1 MERAFEVSDKK
12 LEDVVNRRSRSR
24 ASSLPQQ
31 DAVPHNGA
39 VTSDQLASA
48 CPQCG
53 KSDGVH
59 SVQELAALAK
69 TQLGQ
74 QQGLAGQPQQ
84 GHAGGWTAE
93 PRSGPPPGPGGLPNV
108 GGGLGGWRDR
118 DSYSYN
124 PLDAIGEDVA
134 GAAMSAAAGLIG
146 RAIGRRVQ
154 KTMTERVLPTIAT
167 NQQAT
172 LQRQI
177 EIAERHPDLC
187 ACLTDKVIFLAG
199 GTRVAPMPN
208 LGTITVEQAD
218 ALVATLRS

>member
-1 MERAFEVSDKK
+1 
-12 LEDVVNRRSRSR
+12 
-24 ASSLPQQ
+24 
-31 DAVPHNGA
+31 

-53 KSDGVH
+53 KTDGVH

-74 QQGLAGQPQQ
+74 QQPGAPGQQGWAGQPQQ
-84 GHAGGWTAE
+84 GPAGGWSAE

-108 GGGLGGWRDR
+108 GGLGGGWRDR
-118 DSYSYN
+118 GSYSYN

-154 KTMTERVLPTIAT
+154 KTMTERVLPTVAA

-199 GTRVAPMPN
+199 GTRVVPMPN